1 MQWLGYTVPDLRIR
15 CFFGRGVVFMQVV
28 PIGAGWL
35 AEVCFANSARAMGL
49 EYLEYRIGVEESSL
63 TDKYGKNSLL
73 IEDPA
78 TFRGEKW
85 SSNVMDIYL
94 KEQNVKLDLIRFREY
109 LKEAYKK
116 AKNVHGKRGLA
127 SFMYVAIE
135 PMHCGYACCALAS

>member
-1 MQWLGYTVPDLRIR
+1 MVGVHGAGLTHSLFLRP
-15 CFFGRGVVFMQVV
+15 GVVFMQVV

-85 SSNVMDIYL
+85 SSTVMDIYL

-116 AKNVHGKRGLA
+116 AEK
-127 SFMYVAIE
+127 FME
-135 PMHCGYACCALAS
+135 KEG